1 MQESQETHISNHLDE
16 IVAAVSITP
25 RKKLQN
31 QLLQRALFQ
40 PPREKLRLSEEKA
53 KSYASSHEY
62 KKALHELVHCMALT
76 RICYGDAHWKL
87 AEAHVNLAKG
97 YLQLK
102 GMSLQAKQHAE
113 KAKEILTSSIV
124 PPYNDNTDVFKCSVE
139 LFHTLGQAL
148 LSLQKFK
155 EASKNLTKAEIL
167 SKEMLQCG
175 KIIKEEWMEIQ
186 ARIKLSFAQV
196 YQGQKKSKEAL
207 PHYQEALEYTEISR
221 GEKSLECV
229 PILRELAAAE
239 QALGFHDAS
248 INNLLQ
254 AHLIV
259 LRGSPSREEAATSAH
274 SIACAAVASGRPEH
288 HDVAEQYFQDSMA
301 NLKDA
306 EGMEKA
312 KFLSIQDDYCHF
324 LQVTGQDE
332 RATSILRES
341 LEAKVAVFGDFSP
354 EVAETYRLLGVA
366 DLAQGNQTG
375 AQKKLK
381 KSSWRR
387 MVAAGSETLARG
399 WSRVMG
405 ESRDVNKHV
414 EPTALGT
421 SECLQIQTLLYGPQD
436 KRTLATQQT
445 MDILSNGFFWPTR
458 VTISTAAA
466 AGFAPSPS
474 DCVWGVQPLVQG
486 LESDLEQEDCGQK
499 ALSYRKVIGVEN
511 KMLIKRNLGVLRSV
525 CVCEMKLPQSS
536 WEPRKGPRGSVSSL
550 VQPTTH

>member
-1 MQESQETHISNHLDE
+1 MCSSKDASFFWHLNIFETGVHVTTDEGNVYKNMQESQETHISNHLEE
-16 IVAAVSITP
+16 IVAAVSIAP

-40 PPREKLRLSEEKA
+40 PPREKLHLSEEKA

-76 RICYGDAHWKL
+76 RICYGDSHWKL

-113 KAKEILTSSIV
+113 KAKEILTSSIA
-124 PPYNDNTDVFKCSVE
+124 PPYKDNTDVFKCSVE

-248 INNLLQ
+248 INNLVQ

-259 LRGSPSREEAATSAH
+259 LRGTPSREEAAASAH
-274 SIACAAVASGRPEH
+274 AVACAAVASGRPEH

-375 AQKKLK
+375 AHRKLK
-381 KSSWRR
+381 KRGKQAER
-387 MVAAGSETLARG
+387 MCLGLDCKAGSRQSGDLAPSSPYCDIYSTLHHSPLVGFQIRICLNRCLLCLEEVWKPMAEYR
-399 WSRVMG
+399 
-405 ESRDVNKHV
+405 
-414 EPTALGT
+414 
-421 SECLQIQTLLYGPQD
+421 ECQDQD
-436 KRTLATQQT
+436 K
-445 MDILSNGFFWPTR
+445 
-458 VTISTAAA
+458 
-466 AGFAPSPS
+466 
-474 DCVWGVQPLVQG
+474 
-486 LESDLEQEDCGQK
+486 
-499 ALSYRKVIGVEN
+499 
-511 KMLIKRNLGVLRSV
+511 
-525 CVCEMKLPQSS
+525 
-536 WEPRKGPRGSVSSL
+536 
-550 VQPTTH
+550 

>member
-1 MQESQETHISNHLDE
+1 MLSRFVIAFLPRSKRLLISWLKSPS
-16 IVAAVSITP
+16 AVILEP
-25 RKKLQN
+25 KK
-31 QLLQRALFQ
+31 
-40 PPREKLRLSEEKA
+40 
-53 KSYASSHEY
+53 Y

-76 RICYGDAHWKL
+76 RICYGDSHWKL

-113 KAKEILTSSIV
+113 KAKEILTSSV
-124 PPYNDNTDVFKCSVE
+124 APPYSDNTDVFKCSVE

-248 INNLLQ
+248 INNLIQ

-274 SIACAAVASGRPEH
+274 SVACAAIASGRPEH

-306 EGMEKA
+306 EGKETA

-332 RATSILRES
+332 KATSIFRES

-375 AQKKLK
+375 AHKKLK

-387 MVAAGSETLARG
+387 MVVAGSETVARG
-399 WSRVMG
+399 WSRVVG
-405 ESRDVNKHV
+405 ESGDVNKRV
-414 EPTALGT
+414 EPTALGN

-445 MDILSNGFFWPTR
+445 MDILSKAPEVPAR
-458 VTISTAAA
+458 PR
-466 AGFAPSPS
+466 PSP
-474 DCVWGVQPLVQG
+474 GA
-486 LESDLEQEDCGQK
+486 K
-499 ALSYRKVIGVEN
+499 AAFCAGGRPY
-511 KMLIKRNLGVLRSV
+511 SV
-525 CVCEMKLPQSS
+525 PGRTRPSAAD
-536 WEPRKGPRGSVSSL
+536 
-550 VQPTTH
+550 

>member
-381 KSSWRR
+381 K
-387 MVAAGSETLARG
+387 
-399 WSRVMG
+399 
-405 ESRDVNKHV
+405 
-414 EPTALGT
+414 
-421 SECLQIQTLLYGPQD
+421 CLQIQTLLYGPQD